1 MIAELVTAAGLIA
14 GAWQTGP
21 PLPLARTEVA
31 GAAVRGEIYIVGGYL
46 ADGRSS
52 RRVDVYSARTR
63 RWRRAPD
70 LPVAV
75 NHAMAAAY
83 RGRLYVLGG
92 YSGTG
97 QALRSAYVLRGPR
110 WRRLAPM
117 PGARAAAGAA
127 VAGARLYVVGGV
139 FRPGGLARVAF
150 SLDLR
155 RLRWTTVPGPTPRE
169 HLAAAALGGRV
180 YAIAGRTGGINENL
194 TVVESF
200 TAGARAWT
208 RLPAVPESR
217 GGTGAAAAGGR
228 LVSVGGEEPA
238 GTIASVFAY
247 DPGARR
253 WERLPDLPTP
263 RHGLAVVAIGPRVY
277 AIAGGPRPGLF
288 VSGANESLDVSD

>member
-1 MIAELVTAAGLIA
+1 VLAELVAAAGVVA
-14 GAWQTGP
+14 GSWQSGP

-31 GAAVRGEIYIVGGYL
+31 GAAVRGEIYVVGGYL

-52 RRVDVYSARTR
+52 RRVDVYSPATR

-83 RGRLYVLGG
+83 RGRLYVVGG
-92 YSGTG
+92 YGTRG
-97 QALRSAYVLRGPR
+97 PLRGAYALSGRR
-110 WRRLAPM
+110 WRRLPSLPAP
-117 PGARAAAGAA
+117 RAAAGAA
-127 VAGARLYVVGGV
+127 VANGRLYIVAGVVRQGV
-139 FRPGGLARVAF
+139 LARVAYA
-150 SLDLR
+150 LDLR

-169 HLAAAALGGRV
+169 HLAAAAVGGTV
-180 YAIAGRTGGINENL
+180 YAVAGRTGGINENL
-194 TVVESF
+194 TVLQSLRP
-200 TAGARAWT
+200 GARAWT
-208 RLPAVPESR
+208 TEAPVPESR
-217 GGTGAAAAGGR
+217 GGTGAAVAAGR

-247 DPGARR
+247 LPRSGR
-253 WERLPDLPTP
+253 WARLPDLPTP
-263 RHGLAVVAIGPRVY
+263 RHGLAVVAVGSRVF